1 MCCTWYSFEPF
12 RRGKRTK
19 SVAAPEASIRTIVR
33 RVRSSKGSI
42 WPYSRPVRNIMKKKM
57 IKKIGMMITCLIV

>member
-1 MCCTWYSFEPF
+1 MLCSTWYSFEPF

-57 IKKIGMMITCLIV
+57 INGMMITCLIV